1 MVQVWAEGPKA
12 PGAARPERACG
23 AHLRTFSKVNKVDR
37 LKIAVK
43 FLIALGLSLLLVW
56 VVRTFAFTVFTV
68 PAGGLP
74 PQLKAGTRVIV
85 NRIDC
90 DFFNRGEVVV
100 FRDSVLAP
108 YKNQGRSQAGNQ
120 GRSQAGNQGWSQPR
134 KFVSE
139 AYFIGRIEK
148 LPGDT
153 ILVDTASYV
162 IPTVCCRRCGCK
174 DCRFYLL
181 KTPAGQ
187 QLVHKHQMIGKAYK
201 LF

>member
-1 MVQVWAEGPKA
+1 MWA
-12 PGAARPERACG
+12 
-23 AHLRTFSKVNKVDR
+23 
-37 LKIAVK
+37 
-43 FLIALGLSLLLVW
+43 
-56 VVRTFAFTVFTV
+56 VRTFAFSVFTV

-74 PQLKAGTRVIV
+74 PQLKAGNRVIV

-100 FRDSVLAP
+100 FRDSVT
-108 YKNQGRSQAGNQ
+108 YQR
-120 GRSQAGNQGWSQPR
+120 R
-134 KFVSE
+134 KIVAE

-153 ILVDTASYV
+153 IRIDTVQYI
-162 IPTVCCRRCGCK
+162 IPTVCCKRCGCK

-181 KTPAGQ
+181 KMPTGQ

>member
-1 MVQVWAEGPKA
+1 M
-12 PGAARPERACG
+12 
-23 AHLRTFSKVNKVDR
+23 
-37 LKIAVK
+37 KIAVK

-56 VVRTFAFTVFTV
+56 AVRTYAFTVFTV

-74 PQLKAGTRVIV
+74 PQLQAGNRVIV

-90 DFFNRGEVVV
+90 DFFNRGDVVV
-100 FRDSVLAP
+100 FTDSVFAP
-108 YKNQGRSQAGNQ
+108 VKKQAKVKGQRQVGNQ
-120 GRSQAGNQGWSQPR
+120 VQPNPR

-153 ILVDTASYV
+153 ILVDTASFI
-162 IPTVCCRRCGCK
+162 IPMVCCRRCGCK

-181 KTPAGQ
+181 KTPTGQ
-187 QLVHKHQMIGKAYK
+187 QVVHKHQMIGKAYK

>member
-1 MVQVWAEGPKA
+1 M
-12 PGAARPERACG
+12 
-23 AHLRTFSKVNKVDR
+23 
-37 LKIAVK
+37 KIAVK

-56 VVRTFAFTVFTV
+56 AVRTYAFTVFTA

-74 PQLKAGTRVIV
+74 PQLQAGNRVIV

-90 DFFNRGEVVV
+90 DFFNRGDVVV
-100 FRDSVLAP
+100 FRDSVFAP
-108 YKNQGRSQAGNQ
+108 DKNQAQSQVGIQAQNQAGNQ
-120 GRSQAGNQGWSQPR
+120 AQSQAQPRPR

-139 AYFIGRIEK
+139 AYFIGRVEK

-153 ILVDTASYV
+153 VLIDTVKYV
-162 IPTVCCRRCGCK
+162 IPTVCCKRCGCK

-181 KTPAGQ
+181 KTPTGQ
-187 QLVHKHQMIGKAYK
+187 QVVHKHQMIGKAYK

>member
-1 MVQVWAEGPKA
+1 M
-12 PGAARPERACG
+12 
-23 AHLRTFSKVNKVDR
+23 
-37 LKIAVK
+37 KIAVK

-56 VVRTFAFTVFTV
+56 AVRTFAFTVFTV

-90 DFFNRGEVVV
+90 DFFNRGDVVV
-100 FRDSVLAP
+100 FTDSLFAP
-108 YKNQGRSQAGNQ
+108 VKKQAQSQAGSQ
-120 GRSQAGNQGWSQPR
+120 GQSQAQPQAR

-153 ILVDTASYV
+153 IRIDTVQYI
-162 IPTVCCRRCGCK
+162 IPTVCCKRCGCK

-181 KTPAGQ
+181 KTPTGQ
-187 QLVHKHQMIGKAYK
+187 QVVHKHQMIGKAYK

>member
-1 MVQVWAEGPKA
+1 
-12 PGAARPERACG
+12 
-23 AHLRTFSKVNKVDR
+23 

-74 PQLKAGTRVIV
+74 PQLQAGNRVIV

-90 DFFNRGEVVV
+90 DFFDRGDVVV
-100 FRDSVLAP
+100 FTDSVFAP
-108 YKNQGRSQAGNQ
+108 AKKQAQSQAGNQ
-120 GRSQAGNQGWSQPR
+120 GESQAQAQPQAR

-153 ILVDTASYV
+153 ILVDTASFI
-162 IPTVCCRRCGCK
+162 IPMVCCRRCGCK

-181 KTPAGQ
+181 KTPTGQ

>member
-1 MVQVWAEGPKA
+1 M
-12 PGAARPERACG
+12 
-23 AHLRTFSKVNKVDR
+23 
-37 LKIAVK
+37 KIAVK

-56 VVRTFAFTVFTV
+56 AVRTFAFTVFTV

-90 DFFNRGEVVV
+90 DFFNRGDVVV
-100 FRDSVLAP
+100 FTDSVFAP
-108 YKNQGRSQAGNQ
+108 AKNQGQKQAGTQSQAQ
-120 GRSQAGNQGWSQPR
+120 SQAR

-153 ILVDTASYV
+153 ILIDTVKYI
-162 IPTVCCRRCGCK
+162 IPTVCCKRCGCK

-181 KTPAGQ
+181 KTPTGQ
-187 QLVHKHQMIGKAYK
+187 QVVHKHQMIGKAYK

>member
-1 MVQVWAEGPKA
+1 M
-12 PGAARPERACG
+12 
-23 AHLRTFSKVNKVDR
+23 
-37 LKIAVK
+37 KIAVK

-56 VVRTFAFTVFTV
+56 AVRTYAFTVFTV

-74 PQLKAGTRVIV
+74 PHLEEGNRVIV

-90 DFFNRGEVVV
+90 DFFNRGEIVVYA
-100 FRDSVLAP
+100 DSVALP
-108 YKNQGRSQAGNQ
+108 LRNQSLSQGRN
-120 GRSQAGNQGWSQPR
+120 PR
-134 KFVSE
+134 FKRVIVE
-139 AYFIGRIEK
+139 YFIGQIEK

-153 ILVDTASYV
+153 LCIGKASYI
-162 IPTVCCRRCGCK
+162 IPMVCCKRCGCK

-181 KTPAGQ
+181 KTPAGE

>member
-1 MVQVWAEGPKA
+1 M
-12 PGAARPERACG
+12 
-23 AHLRTFSKVNKVDR
+23 
-37 LKIAVK
+37 KIAVK

-56 VVRTFAFTVFTV
+56 AVRTFAFTVFTV

-85 NRIDC
+85 DRIDC
-90 DFFNRGEVVV
+90 DFFNRGDVVV
-100 FRDSVLAP
+100 FTDSVFAP
-108 YKNQGRSQAGNQ
+108 AKNQAKVKGQRQVGNQ
-120 GRSQAGNQGWSQPR
+120 VQPNPR

-153 ILVDTASYV
+153 ILVDTASFI
-162 IPTVCCRRCGCK
+162 IPMVCCRRCGFK

-181 KTPAGQ
+181 KTPTGQ

>member
-1 MVQVWAEGPKA
+1 M
-12 PGAARPERACG
+12 
-23 AHLRTFSKVNKVDR
+23 
-37 LKIAVK
+37 KIAVK

-56 VVRTFAFTVFTV
+56 AVRTFAFTVFTV

-74 PQLKAGTRVIV
+74 PQLQAGNRVIV

-100 FRDSVLAP
+100 FTDSVFAP
-108 YKNQGRSQAGNQ
+108 VENQGQSQV
-120 GRSQAGNQGWSQPR
+120 R
-134 KFVSE
+134 KFVSK
-139 AYFIGRIEK
+139 AYFIGRVEK

-153 ILVDTASYV
+153 VRIDTASYI
-162 IPTVCCRRCGCK
+162 IPVVCCRRCGCK

-181 KTPAGQ
+181 KTPTGQ

>member
-1 MVQVWAEGPKA
+1 M
-12 PGAARPERACG
+12 
-23 AHLRTFSKVNKVDR
+23 
-37 LKIAVK
+37 KIAVK

-56 VVRTFAFTVFTV
+56 AVRTFAFTVFTV

-74 PQLKAGTRVIV
+74 PQLKAGNRVIV

-100 FRDSVLAP
+100 FRDSVT
-108 YKNQGRSQAGNQ
+108 YQR
-120 GRSQAGNQGWSQPR
+120 R
-134 KFVSE
+134 KIVAE

-153 ILVDTASYV
+153 IRIDTVQYI
-162 IPTVCCRRCGCK
+162 IPTVCCKRCGCK

-181 KTPAGQ
+181 KMPTGQ

>member
-1 MVQVWAEGPKA
+1 M
-12 PGAARPERACG
+12 
-23 AHLRTFSKVNKVDR
+23 
-37 LKIAVK
+37 KIAVK

-56 VVRTFAFTVFTV
+56 AVRTYAFTVFTV

-74 PQLKAGTRVIV
+74 PQLQAGNRVIV

-90 DFFNRGEVVV
+90 DFFNRGDVVV
-100 FRDSVLAP
+100 FTDSVFAP
-108 YKNQGRSQAGNQ
+108 VKKQAQSQAGSQ
-120 GRSQAGNQGWSQPR
+120 GQSQAQPQAR

-153 ILVDTASYV
+153 IRIDTVKYI
-162 IPTVCCRRCGCK
+162 IPTVCCKRCGCK

-181 KTPAGQ
+181 KTPTGQ
-187 QLVHKHQMIGKAYK
+187 QVVHKHQMIGKAYK

>member
-1 MVQVWAEGPKA
+1 M
-12 PGAARPERACG
+12 
-23 AHLRTFSKVNKVDR
+23 
-37 LKIAVK
+37 KIAVK

-56 VVRTFAFTVFTV
+56 AVRTYAFTVFTV

-74 PQLKAGTRVIV
+74 PQLKAGNRVIV

-90 DFFNRGEVVV
+90 DFFNRGDVVV
-100 FRDSVLAP
+100 FTDSVIAP
-108 YKNQGRSQAGNQ
+108 AKKQTQSQAGNQ
-120 GRSQAGNQGWSQPR
+120 GESQAHAQPR

-153 ILVDTASYV
+153 ILVDTASFI
-162 IPTVCCRRCGCK
+162 IPMVCCRRCGCK

-181 KTPAGQ
+181 KTPTGQ

>member
-1 MVQVWAEGPKA
+1 M
-12 PGAARPERACG
+12 
-23 AHLRTFSKVNKVDR
+23 
-37 LKIAVK
+37 KIAVK

-56 VVRTFAFTVFTV
+56 AVRTFAFTVFTV

-100 FRDSVLAP
+100 FRDSVFAP
-108 YKNQGRSQAGNQ
+108 DKNQAQSQV
-120 GRSQAGNQGWSQPR
+120 R
-134 KFVSE
+134 KFVSK

-153 ILVDTASYV
+153 ILVDTVKYV

-181 KTPAGQ
+181 KTPTGQ

>member
-1 MVQVWAEGPKA
+1 M
-12 PGAARPERACG
+12 
-23 AHLRTFSKVNKVDR
+23 
-37 LKIAVK
+37 KIAVK

-74 PQLKAGTRVIV
+74 PQLKAGNRVIV

-90 DFFNRGEVVV
+90 DFFNRGDVVV
-100 FRDSVLAP
+100 FTDSVFAP
-108 YKNQGRSQAGNQ
+108 AKNQAKVKGQRQTGNQ
-120 GRSQAGNQGWSQPR
+120 VQPNPR

-153 ILVDTASYV
+153 ILVDTASFI
-162 IPTVCCRRCGCK
+162 IPMVCCRRCGCK

-181 KTPAGQ
+181 KTPTGQ

>member
-1 MVQVWAEGPKA
+1 M
-12 PGAARPERACG
+12 
-23 AHLRTFSKVNKVDR
+23 
-37 LKIAVK
+37 KIAVK

-56 VVRTFAFTVFTV
+56 AVRTFAFTVFTV

-74 PQLKAGTRVIV
+74 PQLKAGNRVIV

-100 FRDSVLAP
+100 FTDSVFAP
-108 YKNQGRSQAGNQ
+108 VENQGQSQV
-120 GRSQAGNQGWSQPR
+120 R
-134 KFVSE
+134 KFVLK
-139 AYFIGRIEK
+139 AYFIGRVEK

-153 ILVDTASYV
+153 ILVDTASYI
-162 IPTVCCRRCGCK
+162 IPMVCCRRCGCK

-181 KTPAGQ
+181 KTPTGQ

>member
-1 MVQVWAEGPKA
+1 M
-12 PGAARPERACG
+12 
-23 AHLRTFSKVNKVDR
+23 
-37 LKIAVK
+37 
-43 FLIALGLSLLLVW
+43 LLVW
-56 VVRTFAFTVFTV
+56 AVRTFAFTVFTV

-74 PQLKAGTRVIV
+74 PQLKAGNRVIV

-100 FRDSVLAP
+100 FTDSVFAP
-108 YKNQGRSQAGNQ
+108 VKNQGLSQAKVQSQAGNQ
-120 GRSQAGNQGWSQPR
+120 AQSQAQPQPR

-153 ILVDTASYV
+153 IRIDTASYI
-162 IPTVCCRRCGCK
+162 IPVVCCRRCGCK

-181 KTPAGQ
+181 KTPTGQ

>member
-1 MVQVWAEGPKA
+1 M
-12 PGAARPERACG
+12 
-23 AHLRTFSKVNKVDR
+23 
-37 LKIAVK
+37 KIAVK

-74 PQLKAGTRVIV
+74 PQLQAGNRVIV

-90 DFFNRGEVVV
+90 DFFNRGDVVV
-100 FRDSVLAP
+100 FTDSVFAP
-108 YKNQGRSQAGNQ
+108 VKNQGQSQARGQSQVGSQ
-120 GRSQAGNQGWSQPR
+120 GQSPAGSQGQSPAQPQPR

-153 ILVDTASYV
+153 ICIDTVKYI
-162 IPTVCCRRCGCK
+162 IPTVCCKRCGCK

-181 KTPAGQ
+181 KTPTGQ
-187 QLVHKHQMIGKAYK
+187 QVVHKHQMIGKAYK

>member
-1 MVQVWAEGPKA
+1 M
-12 PGAARPERACG
+12 
-23 AHLRTFSKVNKVDR
+23 
-37 LKIAVK
+37 KIAVK

-56 VVRTFAFTVFTV
+56 AVRTFAFTVFTV

-74 PQLKAGTRVIV
+74 PQLKAGNRVIV

-100 FRDSVLAP
+100 FTDSVFAP
-108 YKNQGRSQAGNQ
+108 VENQGQSQV
-120 GRSQAGNQGWSQPR
+120 R
-134 KFVSE
+134 KFVSK

-153 ILVDTASYV
+153 ILVDTVKYV
-162 IPTVCCRRCGCK
+162 IPTVCCKRCGCK

-181 KTPAGQ
+181 KTPTGQ

>member
-1 MVQVWAEGPKA
+1 M
-12 PGAARPERACG
+12 
-23 AHLRTFSKVNKVDR
+23 
-37 LKIAVK
+37 KIAVK

-56 VVRTFAFTVFTV
+56 AVRTFAFTVFTV

-90 DFFNRGEVVV
+90 DFFNRGDVVV
-100 FRDSVLAP
+100 FTDSVFASV
-108 YKNQGRSQAGNQ
+108 KNQGQKQAGTQSQAQ
-120 GRSQAGNQGWSQPR
+120 PQAR

-139 AYFIGRIEK
+139 SYFIGRIEK

-153 ILVDTASYV
+153 ILIDTVKYI
-162 IPTVCCRRCGCK
+162 IPTVCCKRCGCK

-181 KTPAGQ
+181 KTPTGQ
-187 QLVHKHQMIGKAYK
+187 QVVHKHQMIGKAYK

>member
-1 MVQVWAEGPKA
+1 
-12 PGAARPERACG
+12 
-23 AHLRTFSKVNKVDR
+23 

-56 VVRTFAFTVFTV
+56 VVRTYAFTVFTV
-68 PAGGLP
+68 PAGDLP
-74 PQLKAGTRVIV
+74 PQLQAGNRVIV

-90 DFFNRGEVVV
+90 DFFNRGDVVV
-100 FRDSVLAP
+100 FTDSVFAP
-108 YKNQGRSQAGNQ
+108 VKKQAQSQAGNQ
-120 GRSQAGNQGWSQPR
+120 GQSLAQSQPR

-153 ILVDTASYV
+153 ILIDTVKYI
-162 IPTVCCRRCGCK
+162 IPTVCCKRCGCK

-181 KTPAGQ
+181 KMPTGQ
-187 QLVHKHQMIGKAYK
+187 QVVHKHQMIGKAYK

>member
-1 MVQVWAEGPKA
+1 M
-12 PGAARPERACG
+12 
-23 AHLRTFSKVNKVDR
+23 
-37 LKIAVK
+37 KIAVK

-56 VVRTFAFTVFTV
+56 AVRTFAFTVFTV

-90 DFFNRGEVVV
+90 DFFNRGDVVV
-100 FRDSVLAP
+100 FTDSVFAP
-108 YKNQGRSQAGNQ
+108 AKNQAKVKGQRQVGNQ
-120 GRSQAGNQGWSQPR
+120 VQPNPR

-153 ILVDTASYV
+153 ILVDTASFI
-162 IPTVCCRRCGCK
+162 IPMVCCRRCGCK

-181 KTPAGQ
+181 KTPTGQ

>member
-1 MVQVWAEGPKA
+1 
-12 PGAARPERACG
+12 
-23 AHLRTFSKVNKVDR
+23 

-56 VVRTFAFTVFTV
+56 AVRTFAFTVFTV

-90 DFFNRGEVVV
+90 DFFNRGDVVV
-100 FRDSVLAP
+100 FTDSVFAP
-108 YKNQGRSQAGNQ
+108 VKKQAQSQAGSQ
-120 GRSQAGNQGWSQPR
+120 GQSQAQPQAR

-153 ILVDTASYV
+153 ILIDTVKYI
-162 IPTVCCRRCGCK
+162 IPTVCCKRCGCK

-181 KTPAGQ
+181 KTPTGQ
-187 QLVHKHQMIGKAYK
+187 QVVHKHQMIGKAYK

>member
-1 MVQVWAEGPKA
+1 MWA
-12 PGAARPERACG
+12 
-23 AHLRTFSKVNKVDR
+23 
-37 LKIAVK
+37 
-43 FLIALGLSLLLVW
+43 
-56 VVRTFAFTVFTV
+56 VRTFAFTVFTV

-74 PQLKAGTRVIV
+74 PQLKAGNRVIV

-100 FRDSVLAP
+100 FRDSVFAP
-108 YKNQGRSQAGNQ
+108 DKNQGQSQV
-120 GRSQAGNQGWSQPR
+120 R
-134 KFVSE
+134 KFVSK
-139 AYFIGRIEK
+139 AYFIGRVEK

-153 ILVDTASYV
+153 ILVDTVKYV

-181 KTPAGQ
+181 KTPTGQ

>member
-1 MVQVWAEGPKA
+1 M
-12 PGAARPERACG
+12 
-23 AHLRTFSKVNKVDR
+23 
-37 LKIAVK
+37 KIAVK

-56 VVRTFAFTVFTV
+56 AVRTYAFTVFTV

-74 PQLKAGTRVIV
+74 PQLQAGNRVIV

-100 FRDSVLAP
+100 FTDSVFAP
-108 YKNQGRSQAGNQ
+108 AKNQAKVKGQRQVGNQ
-120 GRSQAGNQGWSQPR
+120 VQPKPR

-153 ILVDTASYV
+153 ILVDTVKYI
-162 IPTVCCRRCGCK
+162 IPTGCCKRCGCK

-181 KTPAGQ
+181 KTPTGQ
-187 QLVHKHQMIGKAYK
+187 QVVHKHQMIGKAYK